1 VKVVILQK
9 VKLSNLHKIGKCG
22 KEIGKIINKIWKNR
36 RFHIV
41 GIDQK
46 ASLTGMLWEIYVY
59 LNSMENFR
67 FFYSQSG

>member
-1 VKVVILQK
+1 VKVVISQK

-46 ASLTGMLWEIYVY
+46 ASLTGML
-59 LNSMENFR
+59 
-67 FFYSQSG
+67 